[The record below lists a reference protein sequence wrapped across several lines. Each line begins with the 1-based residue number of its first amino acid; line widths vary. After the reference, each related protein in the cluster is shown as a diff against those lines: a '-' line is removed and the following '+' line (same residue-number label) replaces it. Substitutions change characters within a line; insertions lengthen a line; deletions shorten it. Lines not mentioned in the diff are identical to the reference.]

1 MSPNAEFIAGLRFSR
16 KFNQGWF
23 LEMEAAPIGV
33 GCICLTFL
41 HGVFFKCVL
50 KRQKQAG
57 CWYLRGDG
65 GVQYFT
71 GAGVKINYKIKPTGG
86 RPGTSATPPANCSR
100 GPKTKPG
107 FTAHPQTGSNLPT
120 KPNQTKQ
127 LYYEC
132 QCAVFLSHF

>member
-1 MSPNAEFIAGLRFSR
+1 MD
-16 KFNQGWF
+16 
-23 LEMEAAPIGV
+23 AAPIGV

-50 KRQKQAG
+50 KRQEQAG

-100 GPKTKPG
+100 GHKTKPG
-107 FTAHPQTGSNLPT
+107 FTAH
-120 KPNQTKQ
+120 
-127 LYYEC
+127 Y
-132 QCAVFLSHF
+132 